1 MCIVYVYV
9 HVHTSND
16 VVTVRAYVLL
26 QKHVYGCFSSNPIW
40 LEKHDDQGW
49 PRDRDSDTD
58 SRNSLDENDVVSGF
72 KGYDE
77 HERTMNVYNDDFGGG
92 GGGAGDSEDA
102 VLKAALAAR
111 KQQNTDSASQ
121 SQAAVSRGS
130 NPASPNSV
138 RSHASH
144 RNNHSSVL
152 PPATTPN
159 GTVKSRSN
167 VPSNPVAPYLG
178 NQSHS
183 HSNQSAADHTVMN
196 IAQPS
201 SSKPHADIFDN
212 RGFEMEATEI

>member
-1 MCIVYVYV
+1 MQKQVYC
-9 HVHTSND
+9 
-16 VVTVRAYVLL
+16 
-26 QKHVYGCFSSNPIW
+26 CFSSNPIW

-77 HERTMNVYNDDFGGG
+77 HERTMNVYNDDFG

-167 VPSNPVAPYLG
+167 VPSNPVAPYLS

-183 HSNQSAADHTVMN
+183 HSSQSAAEHTVMN